1 MSVGLLV
8 PAADAV
14 TSPVVSYKGLPT
26 NWWGLSLPCSPSGTP
41 SSYSGTHTT
50 GPGTPPAQQGSLRV
64 SDSSG
69 TMDVLGVDFGYTPV
83 LSGLTAFTGSVYVAG
98 GSTDNVQF
106 EIDASDGSTTDY
118 SLTLATPTRDAW
130 VSLDLLNGAT
140 LNWQSYD
147 HNTGNPVASGTT
159 TWSAF
164 TTAHSNLVLED
175 LAFAPLS
182 GCSPVTYYLDDVHYA
197 VGAIDDTVDFEA
209 PYADSFVNHTS
220 SRSVLTGTPVTLSAT
235 LSSTAQPFSTGQTV
249 QLWAK
254 SATSSTYKLLKTLT
268 TDPTTGAVS
277 YRVGPSSSTSYQW
290 RYPASNAGNNY
301 APVNSSVTTI
311 VTRQRVAITSK
322 PTTTSYRG
330 YATIKGRL
338 TPAKSGVVVRLVRE
352 VSGRR
357 IVVASARSTTG
368 GYFTLKAPM
377 LARGTYTYV
386 VTASAYTGEAAGQSA
401 SFRITTR

>member
-14 TSPVVSYKGLPT
+14 TSPVVSYKGLPSGWDGASI
-26 NWWGLSLPCSPSGTP
+26 NCSAMTEGSPTVS
-41 SSYSGTHTT
+41 HVT
-50 GPGTPPAQQGSLRV
+50 GPGTPPLGSGSLKI
-64 SDSSG
+64 SESNSS
-69 TMDVLGVDFGYTPV
+69 TILELPFLTSPA
-83 LSGLTAFTGSVYVAG
+83 LSSLTAFDAGVYEPATGGLTPTIDIGVTQGSTHYLLVAPGSGTGAWQTIDTTTATMGWVNADTDTAVGSGTLAQFETAYPGALLGALLVVPGASCRTGSFSLDAFHY
-98 GSTDNVQF
+98 NVNGT
-106 EIDASDGSTTDY
+106 ESTT
-118 SLTLATPTRDAW
+118 
-130 VSLDLLNGAT
+130 
-140 LNWQSYD
+140 
-147 HNTGNPVASGTT
+147 
-159 TWSAF
+159 
-164 TTAHSNLVLED
+164 
-175 LAFAPLS
+175 
-182 GCSPVTYYLDDVHYA
+182 
-197 VGAIDDTVDFEA
+197 DFEA